1 MAFSIEWTE
10 LAISDLEESVSFIAS
25 DDPAAAQA
33 VGNEIIRCVELL
45 KDFPCLGPTYPR
57 RAKTNIHEIVASK
70 RYRVFYRVFED
81 RDLIEV
87 LRVWH
92 TSKDEPKLA

>member
-10 LAISDLEESVSFIAS
+10 LAIADLKEAVSFIAS
-25 DDPAAAQA
+25 DDPAAAEA
-33 VGNEIIRCVELL
+33 VGSEIIRCVELL

-70 RYRVFYRVFED
+70 RYRIFYRVFED
-81 RDLIEV
+81 RGLIEV

-92 TSKDEPKLA
+92 TSRDEPKLA

>member
-57 RAKTNIHEIVASK
+57 RAKTKIHEIVASK
-70 RYRVFYRVFED
+70 MYRVF
-81 RDLIEV
+81 
-87 LRVWH
+87 
-92 TSKDEPKLA
+92 